1 MEIAFYVISIL
12 ASLWLIISFL
22 ICLFWLFNLDLRE
35 DFFIKHRKVGFII
48 AVGGF
53 LAIFLMITEGIRS
66 FLGFLPDAWGSYDE
80 EGEFHAV
87 RDSIS
92 AFVGLLAAFTLARAY
107 ETTIQFHDA
116 KQSLE
121 SQLELQRQEGRIHH
135 ITSSERHYLYNM
147 YNQRLTKLRGKTNLS
162 DEENT
167 ELFMLV
173 GFLEELKNLM
183 EN

>member
-1 MEIAFYVISIL
+1 MEIAFYVISVP

-92 AFVGLLAAFTLARAY
+92 AFVGLLAAFALVRAY

-121 SQLELQRQEGRIHH
+121 SQLELLRQKARIHH

-147 YNQRLTKLRGKTNLS
+147 HNQRLAKLQNKTNLS
-162 DEENT
+162 VKEKIEFN
-167 ELFMLV
+167 MLD
-173 GFLEELKNLM
+173 GFLEELKNLI